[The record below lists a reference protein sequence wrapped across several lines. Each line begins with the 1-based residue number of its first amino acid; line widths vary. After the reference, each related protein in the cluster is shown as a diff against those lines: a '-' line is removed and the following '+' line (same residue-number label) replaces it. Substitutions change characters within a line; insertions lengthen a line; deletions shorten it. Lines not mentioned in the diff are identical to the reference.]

1 MSSEEVLARAGVN
14 RRLIKDIRM
23 RQVRF
28 LGHVLRKG
36 GLENLAL
43 TGQIEGKRSRGRQ
56 RSENTVDE

>member
-14 RRLIKDIRM
+14 RRLIKDNRM
-23 RQVRF
+23 RQMCF

-56 RSENTVDE
+56 R